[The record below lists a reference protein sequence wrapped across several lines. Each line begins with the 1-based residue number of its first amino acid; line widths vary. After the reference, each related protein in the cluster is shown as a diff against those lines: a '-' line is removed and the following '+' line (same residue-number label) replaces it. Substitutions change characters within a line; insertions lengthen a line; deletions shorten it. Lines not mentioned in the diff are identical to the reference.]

1 MAFCFVGNHDFYRR
15 VFYSLGYAP
24 HLRVASLIK
33 KIRRPLNRMD
43 DTYIM
48 SIVAMVVSIAG
59 AVLAYINHRK
69 CVSNCNGQKIEA
81 SLDIDTTQP

>member
-1 MAFCFVGNHDFYRR
+1 
-15 VFYSLGYAP
+15 
-24 HLRVASLIK
+24 
-33 KIRRPLNRMD
+33 MD
-43 DTYIM
+43 DTFIM
-48 SIVAMVVSIAG
+48 SIVAMVVSFAG